1 MKKESDQDEDME
13 DEEAG
18 ESKPKCNKGVILGK
32 AISYIAELEK
42 QVENL
47 TKEKSR
53 LQFVI
58 EGSLDNYLYASGQPC
73 RGALKSRAVGRA
85 ST

>member
-1 MKKESDQDEDME
+1 VKRESDQDEDME
-13 DEEAG
+13 CDDG
-18 ESKPKCNKGVILGK
+18 DSKPKCNKGVILGK

-42 QVENL
+42 EVEKL
-47 TKEKSR
+47 TKENSR

-58 EGSLDNYLYASGQPC
+58 EGNLDSYLYASGQPC

-85 ST
+85 SA